1 MTLNKTDRIVI
12 TLGNQ
17 IVSGKYVPGSPLPA
31 EAELCEEF
39 ETSRNI
45 IREVFRSL
53 MAKRLIEMKRYRG
66 AFVAPR
72 NQWNYLDTDV
82 LQWVLENDYDP
93 RLIGAMSE
101 VRNLVEPAIARWAA
115 ERATSGDLAQIE
127 SALNDMIANNQDRD
141 AFNEADIRYHEA
153 VLQSVHNPV
162 LQQLSVAISSL
173 QRAVFERTWMG
184 DEANMPKTLQ
194 EHKALFDAIRHQ
206 DSDAAEQAAL
216 TMIAS
221 STRRLKGNHMTSR
234 YIAIDW
240 GSTNLRA
247 WLYQDDRCLESRQ
260 SEAGVT
266 RLNGKS
272 PEAVLAE
279 VTAGWR
285 DSTTPVVMAGM
296 VGSNVG
302 WKIAPYLPV
311 PAYFSAIGEQL
322 TSVGDKIWI
331 IPGLCVSRDD
341 NHNVMRGEETQLLG
355 ARSLSPSSVYVM
367 PGTHCKWVLADGEKI
382 HDFRTVMTGEL
393 HHLLLRH
400 SLVGAGFTGAKKRA
414 RRLHCRA

>member
-12 TLGNQ
+12 TLGTQ
-17 IVSGKYVPGSPLPA
+17 IVGGKYVPGSPLPA

-127 SALNDMIANNQDRD
+127 SALNDMIANNQNRE

-162 LQQLSVAISSL
+162 L

-206 DSDAAEQAAL
+206 DGDAAEQAAL

-221 STRRLKGNHMTSR
+221 STRRLKEIT
-234 YIAIDW
+234 
-240 GSTNLRA
+240 
-247 WLYQDDRCLESRQ
+247 
-260 SEAGVT
+260 
-266 RLNGKS
+266 
-272 PEAVLAE
+272 
-279 VTAGWR
+279 
-285 DSTTPVVMAGM
+285 
-296 VGSNVG
+296 
-302 WKIAPYLPV
+302 
-311 PAYFSAIGEQL
+311 
-322 TSVGDKIWI
+322 
-331 IPGLCVSRDD
+331 
-341 NHNVMRGEETQLLG
+341 
-355 ARSLSPSSVYVM
+355 
-367 PGTHCKWVLADGEKI
+367 
-382 HDFRTVMTGEL
+382 
-393 HHLLLRH
+393 
-400 SLVGAGFTGAKKRA
+400 
-414 RRLHCRA
+414 